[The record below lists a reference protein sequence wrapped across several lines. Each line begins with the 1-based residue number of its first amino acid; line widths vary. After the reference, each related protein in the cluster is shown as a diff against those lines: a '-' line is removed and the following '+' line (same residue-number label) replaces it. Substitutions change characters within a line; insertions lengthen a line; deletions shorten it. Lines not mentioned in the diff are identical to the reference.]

1 MKFRDFK
8 PEYDRILL
16 YATTYERKY
25 LKGLGMGEKSVF
37 VKYFDAEVINTITDN
52 KLRTVKV
59 LIFVVF
65 ILISPFIIKSYFCCI
80 INIINTSVF

>member
-59 LIFVVF
+59 LILDDLKFKGR
-65 ILISPFIIKSYFCCI
+65 IIMGKGWLYD
-80 INIINTSVF
+80 V

>member
-59 LIFVVF
+59 LILDDPKFKGR
-65 ILISPFIIKSYFCCI
+65 IIIGHTTTLCL
-80 INIINTSVF
+80 

>member
-1 MKFRDFK
+1 MNFRDFK

-25 LKGLGMGEKSVF
+25 LKALGMGEKSVF

-52 KLRTVKV
+52 KLQTVKV
-59 LIFVVF
+59 LILYDPKFKGR
-65 ILISPFIIKSYFCCI
+65 IIMGKGWLYD
-80 INIINTSVF
+80 V

>member
-52 KLRTVKV
+52 KLQTVKV
-59 LIFVVF
+59 LILDDPKFKGR
-65 ILISPFIIKSYFCCI
+65 IIMGKGWLYD
-80 INIINTSVF
+80 V

>member
-37 VKYFDAEVINTITDN
+37 VRYFDAEVINTITDN
-52 KLRTVKV
+52 KLQTVKV
-59 LIFVVF
+59 LILDDSKFKGR
-65 ILISPFIIKSYFCCI
+65 IIMGKGWLYD
-80 INIINTSVF
+80 V